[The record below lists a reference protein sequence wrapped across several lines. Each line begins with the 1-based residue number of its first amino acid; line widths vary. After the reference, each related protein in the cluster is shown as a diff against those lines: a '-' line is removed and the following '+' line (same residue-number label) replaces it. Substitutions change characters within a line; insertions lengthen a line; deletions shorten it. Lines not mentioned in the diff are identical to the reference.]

1 MVLVNT
7 RRAEYIVKHTFSIST
22 NGCLPQCAQALKTKL
37 FANRGMICVSGPLVE
52 LRQDCQNQTRARVS
66 STNVVLL
73 LSDASA
79 LNILFDIYGWPKK
92 SVSLI
97 FVKVSS
103 IWNIIFVFLYVNLYQ
118 LTFSDWKSILVNQ
131 FLILFLFLQFPLE
144 LISIN
149 IVLFSLKRVRFLRL
163 LSALSIQLYSVVLNE
178 NESCL

>member
-1 MVLVNT
+1 MCLPASLFTYMVLVST

-79 LNILFDIYGWPKK
+79 LNTLFDIYGWPKK

-103 IWNIIFVFLYVNLYQ
+103 IWNIIFVFLYDKPISTDFFRLEINSRKPVFNPFPFSTISFRAYQ
-118 LTFSDWKSILVNQ
+118 HKHCFV
-131 FLILFLFLQFPLE
+131 
-144 LISIN
+144 
-149 IVLFSLKRVRFLRL
+149 
-163 LSALSIQLYSVVLNE
+163 
-178 NESCL
+178 